1 METPD
6 DNIPYL
12 KREDLT
18 SNEKEAIG
26 LYLESWKYVNGT
38 LRKPKE
44 NKEFEEWQYFPNLIH
59 HIDSAISKS
68 SPEQGRILFRGM
80 HGDFAARALFCLAIP
95 PGGPESAEC
104 SQAVPHLIR
113 DRGYCS
119 FSEDLDSLLEDM
131 AGTRGNRVILVHQ
144 PRTEETG
151 LYIDETDGEVLFP
164 RETLWIT
171 TGYSFRA
178 QGDCNVVFIS
188 VDRYGAR

>member
-119 FSEDLDSLLEDM
+119 FSEDLDSFMEDM
-131 AGTRGNRVILVHQ
+131 AGTRGNIVILVHE
-144 PRTEETG
+144 PRAGDTG
-151 LYIDETDGEVLFP
+151 LYLDETGGEVLFP

-171 TGYSFRA
+171 TGYAYYSR
-178 QGDCNVVFIS
+178 QNCNVVFIS
-188 VDRYGAR
+188 VDRYETR

>member
-1 METPD
+1 MVSPD
-6 DNIPYL
+6 ENIPYL

-26 LYLESWKYVNGT
+26 LYLESWQYVNGT

-59 HIDSAISKS
+59 HIDSAIFKS
-68 SPEQGRILFRGM
+68 SPGQSRVLFRGV
-80 HGDFAARALFCLAIP
+80 HGDFAARGLFCLAIP
-95 PGGPESAEC
+95 PGGAESAEC

-131 AGTRGNRVILVHQ
+131 AGTRGNRVILVHK
-144 PRTEETG
+144 PRTGETG
-151 LYIDETDGEVLFP
+151 LCIDETDGEVLFP

-171 TGYSFRA
+171 TGYSFHTR
-178 QGDCNVVFIS
+178 GDCNVVFIS